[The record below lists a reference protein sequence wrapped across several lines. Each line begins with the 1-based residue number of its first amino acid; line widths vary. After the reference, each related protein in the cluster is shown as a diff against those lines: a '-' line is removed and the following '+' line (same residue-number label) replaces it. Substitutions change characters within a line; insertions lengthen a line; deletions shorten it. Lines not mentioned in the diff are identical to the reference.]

1 MEELHKIFA
10 DFQQKV
16 VEKEN
21 SLRRVGD
28 SDMDLFF
35 FKSDYTLFLGV
46 LQACRLTRGKV
57 SSYLSPFPSFS
68 KQDSVVLS
76 TLMFVSF

>member
-1 MEELHKIFA
+1 MTVTFLPGPVEELHKIFA

-28 SDMDLFF
+28 SHMHLFF
-35 FKSDYTLFLGV
+35 FKSDWQYIYS
-46 LQACRLTRGKV
+46 RGFAG
-57 SSYLSPFPSFS
+57 L
-68 KQDSVVLS
+68 
-76 TLMFVSF
+76 

>member
-35 FKSDYTLFLGV
+35 FKSDWQYLFSRRFAG
-46 LQACRLTRGKV
+46 
-57 SSYLSPFPSFS
+57 LSLDQRQS
-68 KQDSVVLS
+68 L
-76 TLMFVSF
+76 